1 MTSDGQGTSSGEGLF
16 AASRGLV
23 GDDEA
28 EAARHRLVRARRSA
42 ESGRAILGPGPIIGR
57 SWPMPRQFTRLIGL
71 VCGVTAVLLLAA
83 AHGGWVWAVFGGAV
97 AIGVGLTIRVLQSKV
112 VLEAHAIR
120 VQGVFRTSEFDAAH
134 IRDIEVID
142 DTPATLQAKVGPIP
156 RVQTCRLVLTNGQ
169 RVKLSTA
176 TVPIGT
182 ALANLPDTELRR
194 FRDVLEA
201 WLTEV
206 RGPQA
211 VG

>member
-1 MTSDGQGTSSGEGLF
+1 MI
-16 AASRGLV
+16 AAARELV

-28 EAARHRLVRARRSA
+28 EASRHAQVQARRSA

-57 SWPMPRQFTRLIGL
+57 SWPMPRQLTRLIGL
-71 VCGVTAVLLLAA
+71 VFGVTAMLLLAA
-83 AHGGWVWAVFGGAV
+83 AHRGWVWGVFGAAV
-97 AIGVGLTIRVLQSKV
+97 VVAAGLAVRVLQSKV

-120 VQGVFRTSEFDAAH
+120 VQGVFRTSVFEAAQ
-134 IRDIEVID
+134 IQDIEVVD

-156 RVQTCRLVLTNGQ
+156 RVQTCRLVMTNGR
-169 RVKLSTA
+169 RVTLSTA

-211 VG
+211 AA